1 MFAAYFVSIRKK
13 SKGKSAEKEKEKERE
28 NGSTASKHRANSRK

>member
-13 SKGKSAEKEKEKERE
+13 SKGKSAEREGERE
-28 NGSTASKHRANSRK
+28 GEWEYSVETPGEQS

>member
-13 SKGKSAEKEKEKERE
+13 SKGKNAEKEKEKERE

>member
-13 SKGKSAEKEKEKERE
+13 AKEKVQREKEKERE